1 MKAGNVEGASG
12 FCQRSSIIK
21 MGKWTLNLLIIQY
34 LWGLYHVPSSVRD
47 TGDVGGKG
55 TVCKHRWSEQLTP
68 SQGDKLSNK

>member
-1 MKAGNVEGASG
+1 
-12 FCQRSSIIK
+12 

-34 LWGLYHVPSSVRD
+34 LWGLYHVLSSVRD